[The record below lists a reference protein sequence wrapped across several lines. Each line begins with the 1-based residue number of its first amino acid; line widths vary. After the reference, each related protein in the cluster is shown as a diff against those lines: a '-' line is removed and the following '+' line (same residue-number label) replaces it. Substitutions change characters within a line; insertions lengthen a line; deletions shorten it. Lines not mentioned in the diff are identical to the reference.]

1 MWAWLQVPAVYQA
14 LQLMADVTAVW
25 RRRPGQAALW
35 GSEVDASLRQLATT
49 LREQYGKPAALD
61 AADTSVP
68 ADAAGSDGA
77 AVEGDS
83 DSDDG
88 DAKKLAAAAAGE
100 QAGVLAARRAR
111 QLQPA
116 CLKLVKDLLQAGQ
129 QGGGAPGKHD

>member
-1 MWAWLQVPAVYQA
+1 VYQA

-25 RRRPGQAALW
+25 RRGPGQAALW
-35 GSEVDASLRQLATT
+35 GPGVDAALRQLAAT
-49 LREQYGKPAALD
+49 LREQYGKPAAVD
-61 AADTSVP
+61 AADTTMA
-68 ADAAGSDGA
+68 ADAAGPDG
-77 AVEGDS
+77 GDEHSGSS

-88 DAKKLAAAAAGE
+88 DAKKLAAVAAGE
-100 QAGVLAARRAR
+100 QAGVLAVRRAR